1 MLHFLKF
8 RIGVKGKIGVYG
20 RSIGCTAACKVT
32 PYIDMII
39 ADRGFTDLWTLAE
52 KKFFDPVSSV
62 LVKYGTQGW

>member
-1 MLHFLKF
+1 VLHFLKF

-39 ADRGFTDLWTLAE
+39 ADRGFSDLHILAE
-52 KKFFDPVSSV
+52 
-62 LVKYGTQGW
+62 